1 VHNKIVLLFVAVG
14 YSITLAVLSLVSNDT
29 LPNLGT
35 NYDDKVYHLLAYA
48 LLTFLWFKVFTNFKT
63 GKPILLA
70 FIFSIIFGIII
81 EVLQGE
87 FTIVRDPSIMDVLA
101 NSIGVAIVSFILL
114 MRNSTIVK
122 KK

>member
-1 VHNKIVLLFVAVG
+1 VHNKIVLLFVALG

-63 GKPILLA
+63 SKPILLA
-70 FIFSIIFGIII
+70 FIISIVFGIII
-81 EVLQGE
+81 EVLQEE
-87 FTIVRDPSIMDVLA
+87 FTIARDPSIMDVLA
-101 NSIGVAIVSFILL
+101 NSIGVAIVSLILL